1 MRRDIAFDA
10 EGTTLRGWL
19 YEPAAARKARV
30 PCVVMAHGFAATKEQ
45 YLDRFAEVFC
55 EAGLA
60 ALVYDHRNF
69 GASDGAPRQE
79 IDPVAQVR
87 DYRHAISYA
96 QTLESVD
103 PERIGV
109 WGSSFSGGHALVLG
123 AIDKRVRCVVAQVP
137 TISGFAN
144 AQRRTRPDLVPAGLA
159 RFDKDRAARFRGEPP
174 AMAAVYVEDTATPC
188 ALPGAEAWAHYQ
200 RVLAVVPDRLNE
212 VTLRSLELA
221 REYEPGIYAP
231 RISPTPLL
239 MIVADRDTITPTDL
253 ALTTFERAL
262 QPKKLVMLRGGHFSP
277 YVDLFALASAA
288 ASDWFVAHLGS

>member
-19 YEPAAARKARV
+19 YEPAHAAEKPA
-30 PCVVMAHGFAATKEQ
+30 PCIVMAHGFAATKEQ

-55 EAGLA
+55 AAGFA

-69 GASDGAPRQE
+69 GASDGKPRQE
-79 IDPVAQVR
+79 IDPVAQMR
-87 DYRHAISYA
+87 DYRHAITYA
-96 QTLESVD
+96 QTLPTVD
-103 PERIGV
+103 PQRIGV

-123 AIDKRVRCVVAQVP
+123 AIDRRVRCVVAQVP
-137 TISGFAN
+137 TISGSAN

-159 RFDKDRAARFRGEPP
+159 RFDKDRAARFRGEAP
-174 AMAAVYVEDTATPC
+174 AMATVYAEDPATPC

-200 RVLAVVPDRLNE
+200 RALEVVPNRLNE
-212 VTLRSLELA
+212 VTLRSLEMA

-253 ALTTFERAL
+253 ALDTFERAL
-262 QPKKLVMLRGGHFSP
+262 HPKKLILLRGGHFSP
-277 YVDLFALASAA
+277 YVDLFATASAA
-288 ASDWFVAHLGS
+288 ARDWFVEHLG